1 MALNAKQLEI
11 IDVVADILSNEG
23 FQSLTT
29 KKIADKMGFVE
40 SALYRHFKNKD
51 DLITLMLQHIIET
64 TEERLQTIISD
75 STPADEKLRT
85 FGKLQFSYLAKN
97 KHCIILMGSEDL
109 LAGNKAI
116 HQQLF
121 NMMQTI
127 QKYLTLIFQEGQ
139 QTNLF
144 HPNISTENLTHI
156 TMGTLRLQMLKWKIS
171 NFSFDIESK
180 MNELIENLLILFKNE
195 R

>member
-75 STPADEKLRT
+75 STSADEKLRT

-109 LAGNKAI
+109 LAGNEAI

-139 QTNLF
+139 QANLF
-144 HPNISTENLTHI
+144 HPNISAENLTHI
-156 TMGTLRLQMLKWKIS
+156 TMGTFRLQMLKWKIS